1 MTSFFS
7 RFRAALVAFTA
18 FVTLV
23 SADHDLNMQCVAKF
37 RPVAI
42 DTDDANGGIARTS
55 FLYVEVEADQKIT
68 VEPMIC
74 PEGYVTPTK
83 TYEIQYASSPDNYWS
98 CPEPWS
104 DEETITCD
112 IPDEPSTYDDFLD
125 NPASY
130 SCVKVTYSNPWETRS
145 EVQCSIH
152 DNNCIDCAQD
162 ICCPADKSTLYM
174 RQPTHEE
181 WMGQSDWE
189 GMSDHPQM
197 LLGRCTAA
205 RFGAELHG
213 GDVDLTA
220 VPFDTSDR
228 VSPVAAL
235 RMDGQDGRDGPYTI
249 KDVYKKLGDRAKK
262 VLEKIVLAA
271 SPGKGQ
277 NRQAHRREG
286 LHPTR
291 NHRLLRQP
299 RAFMG
304 RM

>member
-1 MTSFFS
+1 MCIRDS
-7 RFRAALVAFTA
+7 
-18 FVTLV
+18 
-23 SADHDLNMQCVAKF
+23 NMQCVAKF

-104 DEETITCD
+104 DDETITCD
-112 IPDEPSTYDDFLD
+112 IPDAPLTYDDFLD

-130 SCVKVTYSNPWETRS
+130 SCVKVTYSSPWDTRS
-145 EVQCSIH
+145 EMQCNIH
-152 DNNCIDCAQD
+152 DYAVAQD

-197 LLGRCTAA
+197 TLGRCTAA

-228 VSPVAAL
+228 VSPVAAM

-262 VLEKIVLAA
+262 AVSYTHLTL
-271 SPGKGQ
+271 
-277 NRQAHRREG
+277 
-286 LHPTR
+286 PTI
-291 NHRLLRQP
+291 LRV
-299 RAFMG
+299 
-304 RM
+304 

>member
-23 SADHDLNMQCVAKF
+23 SAEHDLNMQCVAKF

-68 VEPMIC
+68 VEPMTC

-83 TYEIQYASSPDNYWS
+83 TYEILDASSPDNYWS

-152 DNNCIDCAQD
+152 DLSLIH
-162 ICCPADKSTLYM
+162 I
-174 RQPTHEE
+174 
-181 WMGQSDWE
+181 
-189 GMSDHPQM
+189 
-197 LLGRCTAA
+197 
-205 RFGAELHG
+205 
-213 GDVDLTA
+213 
-220 VPFDTSDR
+220 
-228 VSPVAAL
+228 
-235 RMDGQDGRDGPYTI
+235 
-249 KDVYKKLGDRAKK
+249 
-262 VLEKIVLAA
+262 
-271 SPGKGQ
+271 
-277 NRQAHRREG
+277 
-286 LHPTR
+286 
-291 NHRLLRQP
+291 
-299 RAFMG
+299 
-304 RM
+304 